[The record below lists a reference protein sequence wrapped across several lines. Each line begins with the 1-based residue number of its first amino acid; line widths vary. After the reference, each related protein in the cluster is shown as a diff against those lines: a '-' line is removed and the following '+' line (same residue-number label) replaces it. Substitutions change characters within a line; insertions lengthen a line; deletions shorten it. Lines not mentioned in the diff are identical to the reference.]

1 MKNELYEFLKSDDTN
16 KIFKFKENYRAMLLK
31 IPYND
36 RIDIL
41 CESVSYSTQDTLPG
55 INIKY
60 EYAGF
65 YDKEKEE
72 IFDKSYL
79 IRNCILEKDYDY
91 NEEYLLSSAHLKNE
105 LENDVNNAIRQYVS
119 RKPGLF
125 KDFNYKSKLEEEDVY
140 IDFVEGKTSINYE
153 DTYITYECSFQNQI
167 LMYLTDKEEFI
178 RKTSKDFIEQNLE
191 KINMGLVDS
200 QKKRELLEQIEN
212 DKSHEI
218 HKIKSIVNSFN
229 LEKVR
234 AVTLTISKDGI
245 EQEFK
250 YPARSLSYTRFHDY
264 LSSYDIISPKDRK
277 IFKENFGPHTDLKY
291 SDIVK
296 ITYGRIT
303 LYEDKNYN
311 KEVGME
317 L

>member
-1 MKNELYEFLKSDDTN
+1 MKDELYEFLKSDDTN
-16 KIFKFKENYRAMLLK
+16 KIFKFKENYRAMILK
-31 IPYND
+31 IPYDD

-65 YDKEKEE
+65 YDKEKDE

-79 IRNCILEKDYDY
+79 IRHCILEKDYDY
-91 NEEYLLSSAHLKNE
+91 NEDYLLSSAYLKKE
-105 LENDVNNAIRQYVS
+105 LENDVNNAIRQHIS
-119 RKPGLF
+119 DSPELF
-125 KDFNYKSKLEEEDVY
+125 EDFTYESNLTEKDVY
-140 IDFVEGKTSINYE
+140 VDFVEGKTSENYE
-153 DTYITYECSFQNQI
+153 DTYITYECFSANEI
-167 LMYLTDKEEFI
+167 LEYITNKNDYIDEVS
-178 RKTSKDFIEQNLE
+178 RDFIVQKLE

-200 QKKRELLEQIEN
+200 KRKRELLKQIEN
-212 DKSHEI
+212 DEGHKI
-218 HKIKSIVNSFN
+218 HKIKSIVNSVD
-229 LEKVR
+229 LEKMKT
-234 AVTLTISKDGI
+234 VTLTIFKDGI

-250 YPARSLSYTRFHDY
+250 YPTFSLRYTEYYNDLY
-264 LSSYDIISPKDRK
+264 TYDIISPKDRK
-277 IFKENFGPHTDLKY
+277 IFKENYGNNADLNY
-291 SDIVK
+291 EDIVK
-296 ITYGRIT
+296 ITYGKNI